1 MGGNPMDL
9 SGVLIPAAT
18 PFSPSDGE
26 LDLPG
31 FRANL
36 RHWLATGVRGI
47 VIGGST
53 GEAVLLD
60 EDERLELLH
69 GAREMVPEGRLMVAG
84 TGGESTRITLR
95 RTAQAAERGADA
107 VLVQPPAFYRGQMTP
122 GVLRD
127 HFRRLADEATVP
139 VILYQVPLRFSTLEF
154 PTGLVAELSEHPN
167 IVGIKDSRGDLAK
180 LGELLDQVGR
190 GFQVLVGTGAK
201 LYASLEMGAVG
212 GILGVAN
219 VVPGETADLVTA
231 FREGRPE
238 EAGRI
243 QERVAPLHDGI
254 VGGFGVPGVKAAL
267 DLLGRVGGPPR
278 PPLQPLGETGREK
291 VRELLSAASLS
302 VS

>member
-1 MGGNPMDL
+1 MGVDRVDL
-9 SGVLIPAAT
+9 SGVLIPTAT
-18 PFSPSDGE
+18 PFRATDGE
-26 LDLPG
+26 VDLSG

-36 RHWLATGVRGI
+36 RVWLATGVRG
-47 VIGGST
+47 VVLGGST

-60 EDERLELLH
+60 EEERVRLMEV
-69 GAREMVPEGRLMVAG
+69 AREVVPEDRLVVVG

-95 RTAQAAERGADA
+95 RTREAAELGADA

-127 HFRRLADEATVP
+127 HYRTLADASPVP

-167 IVGIKDSRGDLAK
+167 IIGIKDSRGDLSK
-180 LGELLDQVGR
+180 LGDLLDQVR
-190 GFQVLVGTGAK
+190 AGFQVLVGTGAK

-219 VVPGETADLVTA
+219 VAPGASAEIVSTFQA
-231 FREGRPE
+231 GRVD
-238 EAGRI
+238 EAGAI

-254 VGGFGVPGVKAAL
+254 VGAFGVPGVKAAL
-267 DLLGRVGGPPR
+267 DLLGMVGGPPR
-278 PPLQPLGETGREK
+278 PPLQPLSEAGIET
-291 VRELLSAASLS
+291 VRGLLEAAALP